1 MSTVFRIAAYFTPL
15 IEDGRTDLDVL
26 EHMEGEVKELREEI
40 ENPENPGEDGIFGEA
55 IDIIA
60 CCVDIIR
67 RHIPGLTDE
76 ELERLAAQKMR
87 EKCEKWKRK
96 AEAGEY
102 PYQQR

>member
-1 MSTVFRIAAYFTPL
+1 MDTVFGIAAYFTPL

-26 EHMEGEVKELREEI
+26 EHMEGEVKELRDEI
-40 ENPENPGEDGIFGEA
+40 EDPDNPGPDGIFGEA
-55 IDIIA
+55 VDVIA

-67 RHIPGLTDE
+67 RRYPDLTIA
-76 ELERLAAQKMR
+76 ELERMSADKMR
-87 EKCEKWKRK
+87 EKCEKWRRK